1 MYKGGTMEN
10 LHPAARERVLHVLA
24 GCTDLTLATIR
35 PDGSPQATAVSF
47 VNRGL
52 AIYAGIGLDS
62 QKAHNIQRCG
72 KVSLALNLPY
82 ADWGHILGISAA
94 ASAAIVSGGDALA
107 SVEDAMILKFPQIEA
122 IRARGQAAGWGSLV
136 VIRIVPHIIS
146 LLDYSKGF
154 GHTELYAVQPGAI
167 GEA

>member
-1 MYKGGTMEN
+1 MET

-24 GCTDLTLATIR
+24 GCSDLALATIR
-35 PDGSPQATAVSF
+35 PDGYPHATTVSY
-47 VNRGL
+47 VNQGL
-52 AIYAGIGLDS
+52 VIYAGIGLDS
-62 QKAHNIQRCG
+62 QKAHTIQHCG

-82 ADWGHILGISAA
+82 TDWGHILGISAA

-107 SVEDAMILKFPQIEA
+107 RVEEAMIRKFPQIEA
-122 IRARGQAAGWGSLV
+122 VRRRGQTTGWGSLV

-154 GHTELYAVQPGAI
+154 GHTELYAVPPAAV
-167 GEA
+167 GET